1 VSSVTELEVLVR
13 AVRTA
18 IEETHAEYAQMPF
31 FVRPLVKRGFVKR
44 TGHDMEGWR
53 RLLAQSTPTIA
64 PDLERLAAHYDG
76 APERAKR
83 GMVKPDELREVER
96 RSQARAQAA
105 RALATYLERKADRVL

>member
-1 VSSVTELEVLVR
+1 MSELETLVR

-44 TGHDMEGWR
+44 TGHDVEGWR
-53 RLLAQSTPTIA
+53 RLLAQPTKAIA
-64 PDLERLAAHYDG
+64 PLLEQLAAHYDG

-83 GMVKPDELREVER
+83 GMAKPDELREVER
-96 RSQARAQAA
+96 RSRQRAEAA
-105 RALATYLERKADRVL
+105 RALAALLQREAGRVL